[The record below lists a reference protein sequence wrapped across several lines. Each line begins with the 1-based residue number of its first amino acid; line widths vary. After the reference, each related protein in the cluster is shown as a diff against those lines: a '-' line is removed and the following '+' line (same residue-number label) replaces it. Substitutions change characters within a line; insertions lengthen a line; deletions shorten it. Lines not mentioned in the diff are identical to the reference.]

1 MFRMRKATA
10 ADTPAVTEMIRSRCT
25 WLEGQGL
32 ESWRDKAD
40 NLAGLA
46 GAGYMWVLESE
57 GRIVGCTTVTDHAP
71 PKDWTP
77 EEAAEESLYLFTTVT
92 DPAYRGHKPGTLIAL
107 WAVDRAAR
115 QGKDWV
121 RRGCFFPEL
130 AKYYETQGFSLVKEQ
145 ERRSGHLYLM
155 ARRAER
161 LDLTPFGLSAFTDN

>member
-57 GRIVGCTTVTDHAP
+57 GRIVGCTTVTEHAP
-71 PKDWTP
+71 PKDWTH
-77 EEAAEESLYLFTTVT
+77 EEAAEE
-92 DPAYRGHKPGTLIAL
+92 
-107 WAVDRAAR
+107 
-115 QGKDWV
+115 
-121 RRGCFFPEL
+121 
-130 AKYYETQGFSLVKEQ
+130 
-145 ERRSGHLYLM
+145 RSEE
-155 ARRAER
+155 RRAEQAHSR
-161 LDLTPFGLSAFTDN
+161 VREASNEKQ